1 MTCIMGVGG
10 RAELC
15 RPPPYQN
22 KDMQGNRVSDVE
34 YAEMGF
40 AGLVQTG
47 AQDSQVGDVYYGGR
61 GTC

>member
-1 MTCIMGVGG
+1 MTCIMGVRG

-47 AQDSQVGDVYYGGR
+47 AQDNQVGDVY
-61 GTC
+61 